1 MLQTGLSRRLLVS
14 GLLAIAPLVAEGEG
28 VAGLDG
34 VWMLNLPDSESEIVF
49 TEEGERVSSEYD
61 LLSDDPSLYCTP
73 ASVARIWGNPNSRI
87 RIEQRAT
94 EIRINYELFDLR
106 RTIPL
111 GDSSVL
117 SDSPSTHNLDGTEFP
132 EMGSSIAHYEGDALI
147 IESHNHVPGYIRT
160 SRGIPQGPATIAYEE
175 LRVENDTL
183 YITHTYIDEELYK
196 KPFVLNYNFSRL
208 DAEDVDIYNCTDANY
223 DWFLELNEDN

>member
-49 TEEGERVSSEYD
+49 TEEGERVSSDYD

-87 RIEQRAT
+87 RIEQLAT

-117 SDSPSTHNLDGTEFP
+117 SDSPSTHNLEGTEFP

-160 SRGIPQGPATIAYEE
+160 SRGIPQGTATIAYEE

-196 KPFVLNYNFSRL
+196 KPLVLNYNFSRL

>member
-14 GLLAIAPLVAEGEG
+14 GLLAIAPLVAAAEE

-49 TEEGERVSSEYD
+49 TEEGQRVSSEYD

-87 RIEQRAT
+87 RIEQLAT

-117 SDSPSTHNLDGTEFP
+117 SDSPSTHNLEGTGFP

-160 SRGIPQGPATIAYEE
+160 SRGIPQGTATIAYEE

-196 KPFVLNYNFSRL
+196 KPLVLNYNFSRL

>member
-1 MLQTGLSRRLLVS
+1 MLQTGLSRCLLVS
-14 GLLAIAPLVAEGEG
+14 GLLAIAPLVAEAEG

-87 RIEQRAT
+87 RIEQLAT

-117 SDSPSTHNLDGTEFP
+117 SDSPSTHNLEGTEFP

-160 SRGIPQGPATIAYEE
+160 SRGIPQGTATIAYEE
-175 LRVENDTL
+175 LRVDNDTL

-196 KPFVLNYNFSRL
+196 KPLVLNYNFSRL